1 MLQQLFCSGTS
12 LFFCRLALL
21 LSDLA
26 LTLFC
31 CNPLC
36 IQALALDRLT
46 LLLGGLELDLLCRQA
61 LLFSGGADLFC
72 RETCCVSGLF
82 RAETFRL
89 FFHGGRL
96 GVHELLLQLG
106 HHLIALLFLSVSFF
120 GGRLTLTREL
130 FVIALF
136 LRFVR
141 LLSLLLHLVS
151 PALNCRGLGVCV
163 GACLF
168 LDFLMGGGGVLL
180 KQTLEVGVLL
190 HHFVSLFLRL
200 DQF

>member
-61 LLFSGGADLFC
+61 LLFGGGADLFC
-72 RETCCVSGLF
+72 CEPCCVGGLF
-82 RAETFRL
+82 CAKTFRL

-96 GVHELLLQLG
+96 DVY
-106 HHLIALLFLSVSFF
+106 
-120 GGRLTLTREL
+120 
-130 FVIALF
+130 
-136 LRFVR
+136 
-141 LLSLLLHLVS
+141 
-151 PALNCRGLGVCV
+151 
-163 GACLF
+163 
-168 LDFLMGGGGVLL
+168 
-180 KQTLEVGVLL
+180 
-190 HHFVSLFLRL
+190 
-200 DQF
+200 